1 MHLRMVALILAVAAG
16 TLPAQSPGTTPGGSA
31 LPRSLPKPID
41 EHAPDAVAPGED
53 KPKPVRP
60 VVVPVAAETL
70 EEIPPPSAN
79 PALPEPD
86 ESPGEEFIPRN
97 APRWWVGADYLLW
110 RTKSMPVNSPFVTTG
125 PESDLFAGSLGRPGT
140 QALYGGKAIDTG
152 LLSGMRLRAG
162 LWLDDDA
169 TLGVELGGLLLEQGG
184 ETARFSGGANGANFF
199 GIPFRN
205 ARTGEQNIFFV
216 SQNFNDPSISAFL
229 TGQLDISTKTSFW
242 TSEVNALVN
251 LRQSEDSWLIGMVG
265 FRTMG
270 LDESIRFAESLR
282 SLVPGG
288 SVTFGGATIDPS
300 QSVGTNDLF
309 KTSNRFY
316 GPQLGTRFGTNWGGI
331 VLSAHAAVA
340 LGVNQQDRT
349 IEGSS
354 TLMTGGRTIS
364 TLPGGVFALSSNMG
378 RLSQNDFSVVP
389 EAGLSLGYQF
399 TPWLSAKLGYNFVY
413 WNTVAR
419 ATQQVDSTIN
429 PGLVPTDLSYGSG
442 GGPNRPGAGLRTS
455 DFWAQGINFGIEIKR

>member
-1 MHLRMVALILAVAAG
+1 M
-16 TLPAQSPGTTPGGSA
+16 
-31 LPRSLPKPID
+31 
-41 EHAPDAVAPGED
+41 
-53 KPKPVRP
+53 
-60 VVVPVAAETL
+60 
-70 EEIPPPSAN
+70 
-79 PALPEPD
+79 
-86 ESPGEEFIPRN
+86 
-97 APRWWVGADYLLW
+97 
-110 RTKSMPVNSPFVTTG
+110 
-125 PESDLFAGSLGRPGT
+125 
-140 QALYGGKAIDTG
+140 
-152 LLSGMRLRAG
+152 
-162 LWLDDDA
+162 
-169 TLGVELGGLLLEQGG
+169 
-184 ETARFSGGANGANFF
+184 
-199 GIPFRN
+199 
-205 ARTGEQNIFFV
+205 
-216 SQNFNDPSISAFL
+216 
-229 TGQLDISTKTSFW
+229 
-242 TSEVNALVN
+242 
-251 LRQSEDSWLIGMVG
+251 
-265 FRTMG
+265 
-270 LDESIRFAESLR
+270 
-282 SLVPGG
+282 
-288 SVTFGGATIDPS
+288 
-300 QSVGTNDLF
+300 F

-429 PGLVPTDLSYGSG
+429 PGLVPTDISYGSG

-455 DFWAQGINFGIEIKR
+455 DVWAQGINFGIEIKR